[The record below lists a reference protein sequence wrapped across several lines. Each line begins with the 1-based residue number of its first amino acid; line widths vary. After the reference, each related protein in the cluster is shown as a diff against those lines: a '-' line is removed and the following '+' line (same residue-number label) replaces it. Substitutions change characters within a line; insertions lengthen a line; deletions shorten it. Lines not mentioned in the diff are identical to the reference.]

1 MRIIVPHAITDAQLI
16 DSNVP
21 EDDAPAWDAATAYVA
36 DNRVIRS
43 HAIYQAAQATTGDDP
58 ATDTAETWWVKV
70 SATNRW
76 RAFDDVISGGVVTG
90 AGATITYRIRLNKT
104 LDSVAFFTMD
114 ATSVRVRARLST
126 SEADFFDVTTELA
139 ARDDVANFWSYC
151 FDEFSFTPDLVLT
164 DLNLPS
170 GCDVYITIAA
180 GSVAKVGEIIM
191 GRVAK
196 LGTTIVGTGLGIVD
210 YSTKER
216 DDWGGLYIVSKPV
229 TSTVSF
235 NVKLGT
241 DTAAWV
247 HKVVKSIASKVC
259 VFAAD
264 AGADD
269 FGTTVPGI
277 LRDYDLT
284 LSAGRSE
291 MKLEVESLA

>member
-1 MRIIVPHAITDAQLI
+1 MRIIVPHAITDSQMIA
-16 DSNVP
+16 SNVP
-21 EDDAPAWDAATAYVA
+21 EDDYAAWASGTTYAADAK
-36 DNRVIRS
+36 VIRS
-43 HAIYQAAQATTGDDP
+43 HAIYQAVQTTTGNDP
-58 ATDTAETWWVKV
+58 VTDTSETYWVKV

-76 RAFDDVISGGVVTG
+76 KAFDDVISGGMVTG
-90 AGATITYRIRLNKT
+90 AGPTITYQIRLNKT
-104 LDSVAFFTMD
+104 LDSIAFFTMD

-126 SEADFFDVTTELA
+126 ASTDFFDVTTELA

-170 GCDVYITIAA
+170 GCDVYITITA
-180 GSVAKVGEIIM
+180 GSVAEVGEIIM

-196 LGTTIVGTGLGIVD
+196 LGTTIVGTSLGIVD
-210 YSTKER
+210 YSAKER
-216 DDWGGLYIVSKPV
+216 DDWGGLYIVSRPV
-229 TSTVSF
+229 TSTVNF
-235 NVKLGT
+235 DVKLGT

-259 VFAAD
+259 VFFAD
-264 AGADD
+264 AGEDD

-284 LSAGRSE
+284 LDATISE